1 MCATCKQ
8 GASSFRSCNYIVL
21 NHIKMWTQKCIRL
34 IEYRVLLETGTGN
47 LEPVLKWNRFSIPN
61 PRCYTVNSI
70 FMTDSDSVFHIV
82 EIIGPCVFFRWCVSL
97 STLLCFSTESWRRVL
112 AVMSWREMYQC
123 CCSFCCL
130 GTPPSS
136 GIRPHRALPSIRPR
150 RVRVNPST

>member
-1 MCATCKQ
+1 MTAEMHTSYQ
-8 GASSFRSCNYIVL
+8 IPGS
-21 NHIKMWTQKCIRL
+21 W
-34 IEYRVLLETGTGN
+34 
-47 LEPVLKWNRFSIPN
+47 KWNRFSIPN

-97 STLLCFSTESWRRVL
+97 STRLCFSTESWRRVL

-150 RVRVNPST
+150 RVRVKPSTDTTTSLTDCTCNNAYFWVASLLSGYFHPSR